1 MGACLS
7 TPQVDLND
15 DTLGVAPA
23 PRAHSRRGKRG
34 GAAARAAEDAAAR
47 AAKEA
52 ARDSTRDMG
61 LGEHYVFEGLVGAGA
76 SGTTYRA
83 WDISAGRHVA
93 VKLVPRPLPRPAVAP
108 MLQELLL
115 HADMAEASAH
125 VVNLTHAALT
135 RTHLA
140 LVMDYAPGGNLADLV
155 GERWET
161 ALTRGG
167 LHLSE
172 AETLFAMGQIVE
184 AVAAC
189 HRRNV
194 AHRDLKMDNTL
205 IGKAPWFEAAAVAAR
220 EAAGPDPTAKK
231 QAAESVPLAPRLLL
245 CDFGFAKSWG
255 KHNDS
260 GAMVDA
266 IGTPVY
272 MSPQLLAARA
282 AGQALNEEQQ
292 GGGGGGGGSGGGG
305 GGSGGGAGVGS
316 GGGASGTGRGRRR
329 ASVTGV
335 SGDDAASNFHRS
347 NTLPSANG
355 KDAADNDDFGGGLG
369 GAVGSSSSNGRR
381 AATAG
386 GGARGSGGAAAEQ
399 QPAVLPAG
407 VRSFSAP
414 KADVWACG
422 VLMHA
427 MLFGFFPFDHEAHP
441 DPNSDAASMDVW
453 IAATRGGWRAN
464 PRVVSGKLATRISTE
479 AADLLDRLLQF
490 DEARRPD
497 VQAVLAH
504 PWMRRGG
511 RSDAE
516 APPLPATLPSNV
528 VVGGGGSASASGS
541 SPPPPPSGLL
551 PVHAAAWEALR
562 AEQRELDEQRA
573 RPRDELV
580 ERRRE
585 QALLTMLALSSR
597 AGAATDRACWRVPLS
612 RHAPVEA
619 FEVPRAED
627 KVAGRA
633 LGKVLDDQGR
643 RQERLGVAGA
653 QIRRL
658 SCEWPRKW
666 AQGDGGGSF
675 GVGGWGSA
683 ASGAS
688 ASAAANLNSGVVAAS
703 KPVLVP
709 SSSASSGNRG
719 VIGRTGSLHDIA
731 GG

>member
-1 MGACLS
+1 MGGCCS
-7 TPQVDLND
+7 TPQADAAD
-15 DTLGVAPA
+15 DTLGVPPPARAPS
-23 PRAHSRRGKRG
+23 RIAHHLPG
-34 GAAARAAEDAAAR
+34 GRKKAEAKAAAEAARAAET
-47 AAKEA
+47 
-52 ARDSTRDMG
+52 ARDATRDMG
-61 LGEHYVFEGLVGAGA
+61 LGEHYVFEGPVGAGA
-76 SGTTYRA
+76 SGTTFRA

-172 AETLFAMGQIVE
+172 SETLFCMGQVIE

-220 EAAGPDPTAKK
+220 EAAGPDLAAKK
-231 QAAESVPLAPRLLL
+231 LAAENVPLAPRLLL

-260 GAMVDA
+260 GAMLDA

-282 AGQALNEEQQ
+282 AGQALEGEA
-292 GGGGGGGGSGGGG
+292 GGGGSGGGG
-305 GGSGGGAGVGS
+305 GGGGSSGGGAG
-316 GGGASGTGRGRRR
+316 GGGTGGSSSRMGRR

-335 SGDDAASNFHRS
+335 TLDDAARFARS
-347 NTLPSANG
+347 PENG
-355 KDAADNDDFGGGLG
+355 
-369 GAVGSSSSNGRR
+369 GSVS
-381 AATAG
+381 AG
-386 GGARGSGGAAAEQ
+386 GGGGGGGGTGASKGRGSAGATDGGGGASSNSKAAAD
-399 QPAVLPAG
+399 PAVLPAG
-407 VRSFSAP
+407 VRTFSAP
-414 KADVWACG
+414 KADIWACG

-464 PRVVSGKLATRISTE
+464 PRVVAGALATRISTE

-511 RSDAE
+511 QSDAD
-516 APPLPATLPSNV
+516 APPLPAVLPTNEDAKPPL
-528 VVGGGGSASASGS
+528 SASA
-541 SPPPPPSGLL
+541 PPPPPPAGLL
-551 PVHAAAWEALR
+551 PVHAAAWEAIR

-573 RPRDELV
+573 RPRDALV

-597 AGAATDRACWRVPLS
+597 AGAAGEGCWRVPLS

-619 FEVPRAED
+619 FNVPRAED

-643 RQERLGVAGA
+643 RQERLAGA

-666 AQGDGGGSF
+666 AQGGGGGRGGGGGS
-675 GVGGWGSA
+675 GG
-683 ASGAS
+683 GAS
-688 ASAAANLNSGVVAAS
+688 APATANLNSGVVATS
-703 KPVLVP
+703 KP
-709 SSSASSGNRG
+709 AGGGGGGG
-719 VIGRTGSLHDIA
+719 VIGRKGSLQELNGA
-731 GG
+731 